1 MFNPYTIMICIY
13 LKKNCFLFYRYSCS
27 ENRKAYR
34 TMASKYDSDIIG
46 QVMEGIV
53 EFHKSQEVLYTLD
66 EEAESVF
73 EVITDKLNDQFNLK
87 YTSASQISV
96 SQPDLDNTEKSELSV
111 CTKATEIIGRLTCVL
126 WVYCK
131 GSILC
136 EVLEVII
143 LNNYETYKYILHL
156 LKSLPMHTTCQAS
169 EYSKRNYS

>member
-1 MFNPYTIMICIY
+1 
-13 LKKNCFLFYRYSCS
+13 
-27 ENRKAYR
+27 
-34 TMASKYDSDIIG
+34 MASQYDADIIG

-53 EFHKSQEVLYTLD
+53 EFHKPQEVLYTLD

-87 YTSASQISV
+87 YTSASQISA

-111 CTKATEIIGRLTCVL
+111 HTKATEIIGRLTCVL

-131 GSILC
+131 GSILW

-143 LNNYETYKYILHL
+143 LNNYETYKYI
-156 LKSLPMHTTCQAS
+156 
-169 EYSKRNYS
+169 

>member
-1 MFNPYTIMICIY
+1 MYI

-27 ENRKAYR
+27 EKRQAYR
-34 TMASKYDSDIIG
+34 TMASKYDADIIG

-53 EFHKSQEVLYTLD
+53 EFHKSQEVLYMLD

-87 YTSASQISV
+87 YTSASQISA

-111 CTKATEIIGRLTCVL
+111 RIKATEIIGRLTCVL

-156 LKSLPMHTTCQAS
+156 LNNLPMHTTCQAT